1 MAHISMCILTPF
13 VVVHTETAE
22 FAALRGAFSGHAS
35 VPARWPSCPKQ
46 SVILLFGQYAKVMPV
61 PPFLSTAR
69 PPGAS
74 VFRLQIGVI
83 SGWKHSVSRS
93 RLTIKY

>member
-46 SVILLFGQYAKVMPV
+46 SHFRPSDLSPALIGRERGLAFGW
-61 PPFLSTAR
+61 
-69 PPGAS
+69 AS
-74 VFRLQIGVI
+74 QHAEF
-83 SGWKHSVSRS
+83 S
-93 RLTIKY
+93 